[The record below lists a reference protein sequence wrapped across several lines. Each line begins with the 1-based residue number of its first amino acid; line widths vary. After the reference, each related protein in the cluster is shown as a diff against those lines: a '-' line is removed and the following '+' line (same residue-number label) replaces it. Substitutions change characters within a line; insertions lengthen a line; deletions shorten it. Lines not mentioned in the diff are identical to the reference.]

1 MKSPYTWKDIEQ
13 IIAHP
18 HLLGHLCGKTKLTE
32 MHSEWMKWCLFH
44 NEKRG
49 LLAHRA
55 SYKSTAITEVGVIL
69 CFALFPDD
77 TIAIVRKSYTMA
89 AEMVREIMNMAE
101 TPAVYYFLMH
111 CWYADK
117 DNTIPDDCLKPLF
130 NLRREGSLNL
140 TVRKTHTKEA
150 SITAMGINGNF
161 TGMHVNRLILDDVTG
176 YTDRI
181 YEQERSFTK
190 MMLNELLSNILNRDM
205 PAAILGTVWHRED
218 ALMVAE
224 REMGIPF
231 QRFPVDATGLMTE
244 EQIEEAKRTQTGS
257 LFDCNYNL
265 SFSSTADMIFADP
278 HYGSWDAANGKR
290 IVAHIDASFGGEDTT
305 ALTIAMELPNDK
317 INMVGFLFKKH
328 IKDALPEILSKM
340 CLYNAREL
348 WMECNGDQG
357 YTLKTILEDP
367 TAKSYGIW
375 GHEYRETQN
384 KQIKISTYLYDK
396 WHHIQWDEKSDLDYM
411 NQVLDWTETTKAHD
425 DAPDSAASILREAK
439 LAKPKNYMA
448 LYR

>member
-1 MKSPYTWKDIEQ
+1 MQSPYTWEDIKRIRE
-13 IIAHP
+13 HP
-18 HLLGHLCGKTKLTE
+18 HLIGHLCGKNKLTE
-32 MHSEWMKWCLFH
+32 LHSEWILWALDH
-44 NEKRG
+44 AEKRG
-49 LLAHRA
+49 LFGHRG
-55 SYKSTAITEVGVIL
+55 SYKSTAITEIGIIY
-69 CFALFPDD
+69 CWMWYPDE

-89 AEMVREIMNMAE
+89 SEMVRNVMNISE
-101 TPAVYYFLMH
+101 SPPIYYLLHH
-111 CWYADK
+111 CWFADK
-117 DNTIPDDCLKPLF
+117 NNIIPDECLKPMF
-130 NLRREGSLNL
+130 TTRKEGALNL
-140 TVRKTHTKEA
+140 TVRKKFTKEA
-150 SITAMGINGNF
+150 SLTGMGINGNF
-161 TGMHVNRLILDDVTG
+161 TGMHVDRLICDDITG
-176 YTDRI
+176 YSDRI
-181 YEQERSFTK
+181 YEQERSFTR
-190 MMLNELLSNILNRDM
+190 MMLNELLSNILNRGK
-205 PAAILGTVWHRED
+205 PAIVLGTPWARDD
-218 ALMVAE
+218 ALVVAE

-231 QRFPVDATGLMTE
+231 KRYPVQSTGLMTE
-244 EQIEEAKRTQTGS
+244 DEIEEARKTQTGA

-265 SFSSTADMIFADP
+265 VFTSSADMIFADP
-278 HYGSWDAANGKR
+278 HYGAWDAANGKR

-305 ALTIAMELPNDK
+305 ALTIAMELPNEK
-317 INMVGFLFKKH
+317 INMVGFLYKKH
-328 IKDALPEILSKM
+328 VKDALPEILTRM

-396 WHHIQWDEKSDLDYM
+396 WHHIQWDERTDLDYM
-411 NQVLDWTETTKAHD
+411 NQMLDWTETTKAHD